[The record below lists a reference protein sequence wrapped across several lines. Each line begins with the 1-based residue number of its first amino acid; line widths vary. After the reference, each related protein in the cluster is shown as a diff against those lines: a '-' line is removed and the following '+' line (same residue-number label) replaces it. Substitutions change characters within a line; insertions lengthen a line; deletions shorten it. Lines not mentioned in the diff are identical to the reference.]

1 VPGLPGGATLAPWP
15 VVRCRNR
22 PRWRTRAPWISLCH
36 PCVET
41 AAAMLI
47 APTKVVLA
55 AVRFSFMCTPSIGIS
70 ATCADAL
77 MKTDPASDQAYPEL
91 TVG

>member
-1 VPGLPGGATLAPWP
+1 
-15 VVRCRNR
+15 
-22 PRWRTRAPWISLCH
+22 
-36 PCVET
+36 
-41 AAAMLI
+41 MLI

-55 AVRFSFMCTPSIGIS
+55 AVRFSFMCTPSIGMS